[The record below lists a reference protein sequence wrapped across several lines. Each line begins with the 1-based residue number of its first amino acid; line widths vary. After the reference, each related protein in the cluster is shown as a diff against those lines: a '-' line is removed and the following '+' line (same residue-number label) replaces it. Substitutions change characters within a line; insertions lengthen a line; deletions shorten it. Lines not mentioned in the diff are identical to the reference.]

1 MTKSS
6 GKKVKKGLGT
16 SLAKIIE
23 NNNASDDFFDFSK
36 LEEIRENEQVDQIA
50 IDRIVPNPYQPRK
63 HFNQEKLDELAQS
76 IKEQGVFTPIL
87 VSKNEDGYQLIAG
100 ERRLRAAKIAQIQT
114 IPAVIRDFTRK
125 QMIEIA
131 LLENIQRDDLNIMEE
146 ALAYQDLTVQLKLSQ
161 EQLSKQVHKSRSHVA
176 NVMRLLKLE
185 PSVQQYVKEEK
196 ISMGHAR
203 ALISLEA
210 SDQLALANRIV
221 KDNLNVRE
229 LEKLV
234 KQKTNPTKSNKKT
247 SSISGEVEAWLFD
260 QELALKQTYGT
271 QVKINYSSKGNGKI
285 VLDYYS
291 QNDLN
296 RVLKLLKK
304 K

>member
-161 EQLSKQVHKSRSHVA
+161 EQLSKRVHKSRSHVA